1 MYILVPAKDNANGRP
16 QPLLQEPHYGS
27 RPQPYSKYII
37 LAECV
42 CCVVS
47 CVRIFSTLATAGV
60 YFLLEIEEI
69 YLSPFGDIVSTY
81 SFRTRSYERIKQYC
95 VFF

>member
-1 MYILVPAKDNANGRP
+1 MAAPNRCYKNPITVPDHNHTVSILFWP
-16 QPLLQEPHYGS
+16 S
-27 RPQPYSKYII
+27 
-37 LAECV
+37 V

-60 YFLLEIEEI
+60 YFLLEIERI